1 MKLEKKIGPAKVTIE
16 LDQVSGTVDTTRL
29 KKLQENVENAQKQL
43 NIIRSKLSL
52 FNHYM
57 SEIAYQS
64 HYALKLEGEF
74 EQHWKI
80 VDEGKLDMNRHI
92 PKKKKK
98 EE

>member
-1 MKLEKKIGPAKVTIE
+1 MKLKKQIGPAKVSIE
-16 LDQVSGTVDTTRL
+16 LDQVSSTVDTERL
-29 KKLQENVENAQKQL
+29 KSLQENVEEAQKQL
-43 NIIRSKLSL
+43 DIIRSKLSL

-57 SEIAYQS
+57 SNIAYQA

-74 EQHWKI
+74 EQHWKM
-80 VDEGKLDMNRHI
+80 VDEDKLDMNRRI